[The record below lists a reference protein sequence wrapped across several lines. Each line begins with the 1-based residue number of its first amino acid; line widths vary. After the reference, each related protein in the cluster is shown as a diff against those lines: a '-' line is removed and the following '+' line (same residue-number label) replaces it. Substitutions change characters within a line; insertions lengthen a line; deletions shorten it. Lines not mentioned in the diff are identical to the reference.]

1 MGTLSGDVTRLLLQ
15 IREGKQDAKE
25 HLLILMYDEI
35 YRIAKS
41 YMRSERRNHTLQP
54 TAVVHEAYIRL
65 IESPHQCWESLAHF
79 KAVCACTIRN
89 FLVDYARKR
98 NAGKR
103 GGDIEFVPFD
113 ESMMGAKDWP
123 IEDTLAFYE
132 ALDRLEK
139 NDPRQSQIIQYTRYG
154 EMTDD
159 EIAHVLGIS
168 DRTVGRER
176 ERARAWLFAEL
187 HKK

>member
-1 MGTLSGDVTRLLLQ
+1 
-15 IREGKQDAKE
+15 
-25 HLLILMYDEI
+25 
-35 YRIAKS
+35 
-41 YMRSERRNHTLQP
+41 
-54 TAVVHEAYIRL
+54 
-65 IESPHQCWESLAHF
+65 
-79 KAVCACTIRN
+79 
-89 FLVDYARKR
+89 
-98 NAGKR
+98 
-103 GGDIEFVPFD
+103 
-113 ESMMGAKDWP
+113 MMGAKDWP